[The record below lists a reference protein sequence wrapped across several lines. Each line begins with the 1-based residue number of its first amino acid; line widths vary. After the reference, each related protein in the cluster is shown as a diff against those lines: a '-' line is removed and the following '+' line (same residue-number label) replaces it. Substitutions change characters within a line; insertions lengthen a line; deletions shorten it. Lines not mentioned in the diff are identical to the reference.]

1 VFRSGF
7 SKRILNF
14 NSPAFAKRSRIFI
27 RTNEPPLRQHSTLEL
42 ALRAVALAQFAVA
55 ILNLFLIRIMKWKP
69 DLDRAPLLIREVF
82 RIHVVFI
89 SITLAIFGV
98 LTWRF
103 AHEIAS
109 AASPLAIWFGAAIG
123 LFWLVR
129 SAMQWL
135 HYSGS
140 HWRGNPL
147 RTLIHWTLFLGY
159 GAMAL
164 LYFSAVF
171 WRNG

>member
-1 VFRSGF
+1 MNSLL
-7 SKRILNF
+7 LNLI
-14 NSPAFAKRSRIFI
+14 S
-27 RTNEPPLRQHSTLEL
+27 LET
-42 ALRAVALAQFAVA
+42 ALRAAAIAQFAVA
-55 ILNLFLIRIMKWKP
+55 LLNLFLIRIMKWKP

-89 SITLAIFGV
+89 SITLSIFGA

-103 AHEIAS
+103 AHEIAN
-109 AASPLAIWFGAAIG
+109 AVNPLAVWLAGAIG

-135 HYSGS
+135 HYSAS
-140 HWRGNPL
+140 HWRGDAL
-147 RTLIHWTLFLGY
+147 RTVIHWALFLGY
-159 GAMAL
+159 GAMATVYL
-164 LYFSAVF
+164 AAAF

>member
-1 VFRSGF
+1 VNLSD
-7 SKRILNF
+7 LN
-14 NSPAFAKRSRIFI
+14 S
-27 RTNEPPLRQHSTLEL
+27 LET

-69 DLDRAPLLIREVF
+69 DLERAPLLIREVF
-82 RIHVVFI
+82 RVHVVFI
-89 SITLAIFGV
+89 SITLSIFGA

-103 AHEIAS
+103 APEIARAS
-109 AASPLAIWFGAAIG
+109 SPLAIWLAVAIG

-135 HYSGS
+135 HYSAS
-140 HWRGNPL
+140 HWHGNSL

-159 GAMAL
+159 GAIAVV
-164 LYFSAVF
+164 YFAAAF
-171 WRNG
+171 WRKA

>member
-1 VFRSGF
+1 MNLSDLI
-7 SKRILNF
+7 SLD
-14 NSPAFAKRSRIFI
+14 
-27 RTNEPPLRQHSTLEL
+27 H
-42 ALRAVALAQFAVA
+42 ALRAAALTQFAVA
-55 ILNLFLIRIMKWKP
+55 ILNLFLIRIMKWKL

-89 SITLAIFGV
+89 SITLSIFAV

-109 AASPLAIWFGAAIG
+109 AASPLAFWFAVAIG
-123 LFWLVR
+123 LFWLAR

-135 HYSGS
+135 HYSAS
-140 HWRGNPL
+140 HWRGDAP
-147 RTLIHWTLFLGY
+147 RTVIHWALFLAY
-159 GAMAL
+159 GAMATVYL
-164 LYFSAVF
+164 ASAF

>member
-1 VFRSGF
+1 MNLSELI
-7 SKRILNF
+7 S
-14 NSPAFAKRSRIFI
+14 
-27 RTNEPPLRQHSTLEL
+27 LET
-42 ALRAVALAQFAVA
+42 ALRAAAFAQFAVA

-89 SITLAIFGV
+89 SITLSIFAV
-98 LTWRF
+98 LTWQF

-109 AASPLAIWFGAAIG
+109 AASPLAIWFAVAIG
-123 LFWLVR
+123 LFWLAR

-135 HYSGS
+135 HYSAS
-140 HWRGNPL
+140 HWRGDAP
-147 RTLIHWTLFLGY
+147 RTVIHWALFLGY
-159 GAMAL
+159 GAMATVYL
-164 LYFSAVF
+164 TSAF

>member
-1 VFRSGF
+1 MNSLLLNQI
-7 SKRILNF
+7 SLDLIL
-14 NSPAFAKRSRIFI
+14 R
-27 RTNEPPLRQHSTLEL
+27 L
-42 ALRAVALAQFAVA
+42 AALAQFAVA

-69 DLDRAPLLIREVF
+69 DLERAPLLIREVF

-89 SITLAIFGV
+89 SITLSIFAV

-103 AHEIAS
+103 AHEIAR
-109 AASPLAIWFGAAIG
+109 AVSPLAIWLAAAIG

-135 HYSGS
+135 HYSAS
-140 HWRGNPL
+140 HWRGNSL

-159 GAMAL
+159 GAMAIVYL
-164 LYFSAVF
+164 AAAF
-171 WRNG
+171 WRV

>member
-1 VFRSGF
+1 MNISDLVS
-7 SKRILNF
+7 LD
-14 NSPAFAKRSRIFI
+14 
-27 RTNEPPLRQHSTLEL
+27 L
-42 ALRAVALAQFAVA
+42 ALRAAAIAQFAVA
-55 ILNLFLIRIMKWKP
+55 LLNLFLIRIMKWKP

-82 RIHVVFI
+82 RIHLVFI
-89 SITLAIFGV
+89 SITLSIFGA

-103 AHEIAS
+103 AHEIAR
-109 AASPLAIWFGAAIG
+109 AGSPLAIWLAVAIG

-135 HYSGS
+135 HYSTS
-140 HWRGNPL
+140 HWRGNSL

-159 GAMAL
+159 GAMATVYL
-164 LYFSAVF
+164 AAAF

>member
-1 VFRSGF
+1 VNLSD
-7 SKRILNF
+7 LN
-14 NSPAFAKRSRIFI
+14 S
-27 RTNEPPLRQHSTLEL
+27 LET

-55 ILNLFLIRIMKWKP
+55 ILNLFLIPIMKWKP
-69 DLDRAPLLIREVF
+69 DLERVPLLIREVF

-89 SITLAIFGV
+89 SIMLSIFGA

-103 AHEIAS
+103 APEVAN
-109 AASPLAIWFGAAIG
+109 ATSPLAIWLAVAIG

-135 HYSGS
+135 HYSAS
-140 HWRGNPL
+140 HWHGNSL

-159 GAMAL
+159 GAMAFV
-164 LYFSAVF
+164 YFAAAF
-171 WRNG
+171 

>member
-1 VFRSGF
+1 MNPSGLI
-7 SKRILNF
+7 S
-14 NSPAFAKRSRIFI
+14 
-27 RTNEPPLRQHSTLEL
+27 LET

-69 DLDRAPLLIREVF
+69 DLERAPLLIGEVF

-89 SITLAIFGV
+89 SITLSIFGA

-103 AHEIAS
+103 AHEIAR
-109 AASPLAIWFGAAIG
+109 AASPLAIWLAVAIG

-135 HYSGS
+135 HYSAS
-140 HWRGNPL
+140 HWRGNIG
-147 RTLIHWTLFLGY
+147 RKLIHWTLFLGY
-159 GAMAL
+159 GAMAVVYL
-164 LYFSAVF
+164 AAAF